1 MAKQWILFISFDLRM
16 KELKRMCVKIMQ
28 SNTLQD
34 TSYTR
39 ISENVV
45 MYTTMGDI
53 HLKLFPKE

>member
-1 MAKQWILFISFDLRM
+1 
-16 KELKRMCVKIMQ
+16 MCVKIMQ